1 MPMHTTA
8 VDRVYQGGVGFD
20 ALSELFEARVRRDAA
35 DFLGNVRE
43 GLNEFLGGRDR
54 QSHGACPRRRSLCE
68 GLSRQGVTLRAR
80 IGSNQLALLMRMRVD
95 HKGAS

>member
-8 VDRVYQGGVGFD
+8 VDCVDQGGVGFD
-20 ALSELFEARVRRDAA
+20 ALLELFEARVRRDAA

-54 QSHGACPRRRSLCE
+54 RSHGACPRRRSLCE
-68 GLSRQGVTLRAR
+68 GLSRQGVTLGAR